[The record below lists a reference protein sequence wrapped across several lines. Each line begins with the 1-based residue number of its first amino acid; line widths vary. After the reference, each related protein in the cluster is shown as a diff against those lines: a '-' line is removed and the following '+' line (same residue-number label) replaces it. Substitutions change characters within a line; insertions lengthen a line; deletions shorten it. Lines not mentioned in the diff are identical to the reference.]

1 MAGVLGTHLVA
12 QVGFIVK
19 DVEESKRKW
28 AAFLGVD
35 VPETQPI
42 GDYAVTGTN
51 YRGEPAPEA
60 YCWMAFFDVG
70 PGLQLELIQPN
81 DKPST
86 WHDFLVEH
94 GEGMH
99 HIAFQVKDSKSKVES
114 AEKAGLK
121 LVQHGVYGD
130 GSGEYNYLDAPELNC
145 IIELLESYNG

>member
-1 MAGVLGTHLVA
+1 MAGVVGTHLVA

-19 DVEESKRKW
+19 DVEVSKRKW
-28 AAFLGVD
+28 AEFLGVE

-42 GDYAVTGTN
+42 GDYVVTGT
-51 YRGEPAPEA
+51 RFEGEPAPDA

-81 DKPST
+81 EKPST
-86 WHDFLVEH
+86 WRNFLNEH

-99 HIAFQVKDSKSKVES
+99 HVAFQVRNS
-114 AEKAGLK
+114 AEQVARAEAAGLK

-130 GSGEYNYLDAPELNC
+130 RSGEYNYLDAPELHC
-145 IIELLESYNG
+145 IVELLESYGK